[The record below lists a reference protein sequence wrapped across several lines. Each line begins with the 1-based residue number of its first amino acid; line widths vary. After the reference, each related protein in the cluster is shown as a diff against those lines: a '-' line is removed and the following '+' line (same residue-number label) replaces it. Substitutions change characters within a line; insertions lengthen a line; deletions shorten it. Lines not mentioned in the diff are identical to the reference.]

1 MKYLA
6 LDERMNQM
14 FGSTIAAIVSIG
26 LFMVAW
32 FWNSRMQDSK
42 LVGYVCVTIAVLGSI
57 VLYASALAMW
67 LAEQAVSLF
76 DSVGAWFG
84 AGELAPWALGF
95 MCIAAFG
102 ITVYD
107 LLNEPEHNPGAV
119 AAMVVA
125 PIAAH
130 GTEGTLHTVM
140 EVVYGGL
147 SLGTLDALQR
157 FFGG

>member
-1 MKYLA
+1 
-6 LDERMNQM
+6 M
-14 FGSTIAAIVSIG
+14 FGSVLAAVVAIG

-42 LVGYVCVTIAVLGSI
+42 IVGYVCVTIAVLGSI

-76 DSVGAWFG
+76 NGFGGMIGVGDM
-84 AGELAPWALGF
+84 APWALGF

-119 AAMVVA
+119 ASMVVA

-130 GTEGTLHTVM
+130 GTLGVLHKTM

>member
-1 MKYLA
+1 
-6 LDERMNQM
+6 M
-14 FGSTIAAIVSIG
+14 FGSVVAAVVALG
-26 LFMVAW
+26 LFGVAW

-42 LVGYVCVTIAVLGSI
+42 IVGYVCVTIAVLGSI

-76 DSVGAWFG
+76 NGVGDMIGLADM
-84 AGELAPWALGF
+84 APWALGF
-95 MCIAAFG
+95 MCIGAFG

-130 GTEGTLHTVM
+130 GTLGVLHKTM

-147 SLGTLDALQR
+147 SLGTLEALQR

>member
-1 MKYLA
+1 
-6 LDERMNQM
+6 M
-14 FGSTIAAIVSIG
+14 FGSVLAAVVAIG

-42 LVGYVCVTIAVLGSI
+42 IVGYLCVTIAVLGSI

-67 LAEQAVSLF
+67 LAKHAVSAF
-76 DSVGAWFG
+76 NGFGGMIGVGDM
-84 AGELAPWALGF
+84 APWALGF

-130 GTEGTLHTVM
+130 GTLGVLHKTM

>member
-1 MKYLA
+1 MLGSVVAAVVA
-6 LDERMNQM
+6 L
-14 FGSTIAAIVSIG
+14 G
-26 LFMVAW
+26 LFGVAW

-42 LVGYVCVTIAVLGSI
+42 IVGYVCVTIAVLGSI

-76 DSVGAWFG
+76 NGVGDMIGLADM
-84 AGELAPWALGF
+84 APWALGF
-95 MCIAAFG
+95 MCIGAFG

-130 GTEGTLHTVM
+130 GTLGVLHKTM

-147 SLGTLDALQR
+147 SLGTLEALQR

>member
-1 MKYLA
+1 MLGSVVAAVVA
-6 LDERMNQM
+6 L
-14 FGSTIAAIVSIG
+14 G
-26 LFMVAW
+26 LFGVAW

-42 LVGYVCVTIAVLGSI
+42 IVGYVCVTIAVLGSI

-76 DSVGAWFG
+76 NGVGDMIGLADM
-84 AGELAPWALGF
+84 APWALGF
-95 MCIAAFG
+95 MCIGAFG

-130 GTEGTLHTVM
+130 GTLGVLHKTM

-147 SLGTLDALQR
+147 SLGTLDAMQR

>member
-1 MKYLA
+1 
-6 LDERMNQM
+6 M
-14 FGSTIAAIVSIG
+14 FGSVLAGVVAAG
-26 LFMVAW
+26 LFAVAW
-32 FWNSRMQDSK
+32 FWNDRMQSSK
-42 LVGYVCVTIAVLGSI
+42 IVGYVCVTIAVLGSI
-57 VLYASALAMW
+57 VLYASAIAMW

-76 DSVGAWFG
+76 NGFGGMIGVGDM
-84 AGELAPWALGF
+84 APWALGF

-140 EVVYGGL
+140 EVIYGGL

>member
-1 MKYLA
+1 
-6 LDERMNQM
+6 M
-14 FGSTIAAIVSIG
+14 FGSVVAAVVALG
-26 LFMVAW
+26 LFGVAW

-42 LVGYVCVTIAVLGSI
+42 IVGYVCVTIAVLGSI

-76 DSVGAWFG
+76 NGVGDMIGLADM
-84 AGELAPWALGF
+84 APWALGF
-95 MCIAAFG
+95 MCIGAFG

-130 GTEGTLHTVM
+130 GTLGVLHKTM

-147 SLGTLDALQR
+147 SLGTLDAMQR

>member
-1 MKYLA
+1 
-6 LDERMNQM
+6 M
-14 FGSTIAAIVSIG
+14 FGSVLAAVVAIG

-42 LVGYVCVTIAVLGSI
+42 IVGYVCVTIAVLGSV
-57 VLYASALAMW
+57 VLYASAFAMW

-76 DSVGAWFG
+76 NGFGGMIGVGDM
-84 AGELAPWALGF
+84 APWALGF

-130 GTEGTLHTVM
+130 GTLGVLHKTM

-147 SLGTLDALQR
+147 SLGTLEALQR

>member
-1 MKYLA
+1 
-6 LDERMNQM
+6 M
-14 FGSTIAAIVSIG
+14 FGSVLAGVVALG

-32 FWNSRMQDSK
+32 YWNNRMQDSK
-42 LVGYVCVTIAVLGSI
+42 IVGYVCVTMAVLGSV
-57 VLYASALAMW
+57 VLYASAIAMW
-67 LAEQAVSLF
+67 LSEKAVSLLNGIGGMLG
-76 DSVGAWFG
+76 VGDV
-84 AGELAPWALGF
+84 APWVLGF
-95 MCIAAFG
+95 VCVGAFG

-107 LLNEPEHNPGAV
+107 LLNDPEHNPQAV

-130 GTEGTLHTVM
+130 GTRGFLHQTM

-147 SLGTLDALQR
+147 SLGTLDGLQR

>member
-1 MKYLA
+1 
-6 LDERMNQM
+6 M
-14 FGSTIAAIVSIG
+14 FGSVLAAVVALG

-42 LVGYVCVTIAVLGSI
+42 IVGYVCVTIAVLGSI

-76 DSVGAWFG
+76 NGVGDMIGLADM
-84 AGELAPWALGF
+84 APWALGF
-95 MCIAAFG
+95 MCIGAFG

-130 GTEGTLHTVM
+130 GTLGVLHKTM

-147 SLGTLDALQR
+147 SLGTLDAMQR